1 MPVFHISAVLL
12 LFNQRK
18 AVLPQSYQDLLHR
31 VVPIPLRNA
40 TKSRQL
46 DLDLWYI
53 RHRQT
58 WGLMVVVSG
67 QTDLSILLVD
77 AGEINLRDEFNGG
90 RLVRITTAA
99 IDLKIVDAV
108 LVCALCQTSVQS
120 LLVIMLQ
127 YGGNSDAHEEGRG
140 WSRSSW
146 TSSHRRHQ

>member
-1 MPVFHISAVLL
+1 
-12 LFNQRK
+12 
-18 AVLPQSYQDLLHR
+18 
-31 VVPIPLRNA
+31 
-40 TKSRQL
+40 
-46 DLDLWYI
+46 
-53 RHRQT
+53 
-58 WGLMVVVSG
+58 VVSG

-146 TSSHRRHQ
+146 TSSHHRHQ